1 MLHFSLTP
9 KSPNA
14 ILKSYRILL
23 WGTSLSKCTLE
34 RPGHVSLSSV
44 PETTLNLYT
53 KKKPLSATVADKY
66 RISDPSSPNY
76 CWHVVLDIAGSQ
88 MARKYRIGQSVGV
101 IPTGRFQNAEFNLAH
116 NQIRKGTLASKIRLY
131 SIASACWGDNWE
143 GNTISLCVKREL
155 QEDIESGE
163 LVMGAASN
171 YICDAAIGDQVMIT
185 GPVGKSFL
193 LPDNPLDH
201 NYVFA
206 ATGTGIA
213 PYRGMLIELFN
224 QGFEKE
230 AWLFFGVP
238 YSTDIMYDDE
248 FRYLDDRHSNF
259 HYVTAIS
266 REQTNDQ
273 GGRMY
278 VQDRLAQYADQLVSL
293 LNQPTTLM
301 YLCGLKGMEY
311 GIYPWLYGIESNLV
325 KLPDGLSIQDIQDL
339 PRSSKEWP
347 RIERARDRDRLFKET
362 Y

>member
-1 MLHFSLTP
+1 
-9 KSPNA
+9 
-14 ILKSYRILL
+14 
-23 WGTSLSKCTLE
+23 LSKPTLE
-34 RPGHVSLSSV
+34 RPGHISLSPV

-53 KKKPLSATVADKY
+53 QKEPLSATVVDKY
-66 RISDPSSPNY
+66 RISDLSSPNY
-76 CWHVVLDIAGSQ
+76 CWHVVLDISASQ

-101 IPTGRFQNAEFNLAH
+101 IPTGRFHNAEFNLAH

-131 SIASACWGDNWE
+131 SIASTCWGDDWE
-143 GNTISLCVKREL
+143 GNTISLCIKREIS
-155 QEDIESGE
+155 EDIESGE

-171 YICDAAIGDQVMIT
+171 YICDVAIGDQVMIT

-193 LPDNPLDH
+193 LPDNPLDY

-238 YSTDIMYDDE
+238 YSTDILYDDE
-248 FRYLDDRHSNF
+248 FRYFADRHSNF

-266 REQTNDQ
+266 REQKNDQ
-273 GGRMY
+273 GKRMY

-311 GIYPWLYGIESNLV
+311 GIYPWLYSIGSNLV
-325 KLPDGLSIQDIQDL
+325 NLPDGLSIQDIQDL

-347 RIERARDRDRLFKET
+347 RIERARDKDRLFKET